1 MNTSRFEKLLGFN
14 PKSSSNKLYTLCDF
28 QTLKKKDISLE
39 YFLNLCQKF
48 DAKLIQYRD
57 KISDIQTKKENLIY
71 LKSKTNIPII
81 INDEITLVEFC
92 DGLHLGQEDIEKIHL
107 NKELAIKV
115 IRKRIGNKLLGLST
129 HNEKEILEAN
139 RLDLDMIGL
148 GAYKATSTKEV
159 SSILGDKISY
169 LAKISKHPVC
179 AIGGVKID
187 DKIENISFNVIGSNL
202 YE

>member
-14 PKSSSNKLYTLCDF
+14 PKSSSNKLYALCDF

-148 GAYKATSTKEV
+148 GAYKTTSTKEV

-169 LAKISKHPVC
+169 LAKISMHPVC